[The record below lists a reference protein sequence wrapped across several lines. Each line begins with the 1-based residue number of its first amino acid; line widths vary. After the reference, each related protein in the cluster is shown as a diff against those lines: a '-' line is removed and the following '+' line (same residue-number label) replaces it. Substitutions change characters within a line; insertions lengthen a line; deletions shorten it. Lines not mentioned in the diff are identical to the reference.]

1 MKGRNAAKRI
11 ALLSVLCAG
20 ALCVFVVENLF
31 SPFPVPGA
39 KLGLGNVFAILA
51 LIWLGGPEGIIL
63 VIIKSVL
70 GCLITGNPGAVIY
83 SLSAGLVSVSFSAA
97 MIYAKREIFT
107 LTAISVGAA
116 VINNFVQNAVF
127 CLVAGTVSAFYLMP
141 YLLVTGVIGGLT
153 VGVTSTLII
162 KKTPSSAFFSDA
174 SEHKGG

>member
-1 MKGRNAAKRI
+1 
-11 ALLSVLCAG
+11 
-20 ALCVFVVENLF
+20 
-31 SPFPVPGA
+31 
-39 KLGLGNVFAILA
+39 
-51 LIWLGGPEGIIL
+51 
-63 VIIKSVL
+63 
-70 GCLITGNPGAVIY
+70 
-83 SLSAGLVSVSFSAA
+83 